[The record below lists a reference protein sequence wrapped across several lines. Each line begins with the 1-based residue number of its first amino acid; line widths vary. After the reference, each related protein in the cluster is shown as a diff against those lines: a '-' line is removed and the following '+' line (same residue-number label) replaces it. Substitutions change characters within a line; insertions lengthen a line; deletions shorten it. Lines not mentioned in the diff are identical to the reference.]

1 MTTPVP
7 MDLPSC
13 ADAAGPDS
21 LPVEAARRR
30 MLDDIQPLIERESL
44 PLRAAIGRVLADDVP
59 APIDV
64 PAHTNSAMDGYA
76 LRGADL
82 DDRGAAELRVVGEA
96 FAGRP
101 YPRAVGQG
109 DCVRIMTGAPMP
121 LNCDTVVMQEKAQ
134 GPHSGR
140 SVQPGHVLLAPGQR
154 PGQNVR
160 QAGEDLRRGAVA
172 LPAGR
177 RLTAADL
184 GLLASLGR
192 AEVPVRRRP
201 RVAFFST
208 GDELCSV
215 GETPADGQIYDS
227 NRYSLFG
234 MLHGLGVETRDLGV
248 VRDDPAALREVLRE
262 ASSDCDMVLSSG
274 GVSVG
279 EADRVKQ
286 VLGELGTLAFWKIA
300 MKPGRPLTFG
310 RLGGAWFFGLP
321 GNPVAVMVT
330 FYQFVQPAL
339 RRLMGESN
347 LTPMTFH
354 ATSLERIAKRP
365 GRTEFLRGILRPS
378 DDPANAGPQ
387 VRKAGKQG
395 SGILTSMSLANCFIV
410 LPPECGGV
418 APGDDVPVQPFEGL
432 F

>member
-1 MTTPVP
+1 MNKPVL
-7 MDLPSC
+7 MNLPSC
-13 ADAAGPDS
+13 ADAADPNS

-30 MLDDIQPLIERESL
+30 ILDEIQPLAAGEIL
-44 PLRAAIGRVLADDVP
+44 PLRGAIGRVLADDVR

-64 PAHTNSAMDGYA
+64 PAQTNSAMDGYA
-76 LRGADL
+76 LRGTDL
-82 DDRGAAELRVVGEA
+82 DDQGAAELRVVGEA

-101 YPRAVGQG
+101 YAGALGQG
-109 DCVRIMTGAPMP
+109 ECVRIMTGAPMP
-121 LNCDTVVMQEKAQ
+121 PNSDTVVMQEKARAQ
-134 GPHSGR
+134 GPSDR
-140 SVQPGHVLLAPGQR
+140 VLFAPGQR

-160 QAGEDLRRGAVA
+160 QAGEDLSRGAVA
-172 LPAGR
+172 LPVGR

-192 AEVPVRRRP
+192 PEVPVRRRP

-208 GDELCSV
+208 GDELCSL
-215 GETPADGQIYDS
+215 GETLADGQIYDS

-234 MLHGLGVETRDLGV
+234 MLQGLGVETRDLGV
-248 VRDDPAALREVLRE
+248 VPDDPVALREALLE
-262 ASSDCDMVLSSG
+262 ASADCDMVLTSG

-279 EADRVKQ
+279 EADHVKQ
-286 VLGELGTLAFWKIA
+286 VLCELGSMAFWKIA

-310 RLGGAWFFGLP
+310 RLGAAWFFGLP

-339 RRLMGESN
+339 RRLMGEST
-347 LTPMTFH
+347 LLPITFK
-354 ATSLERIAKRP
+354 ATALERIAKRP
-365 GRTEFLRGILRPS
+365 GRTEFLRGILQPGN
-378 DDPANAGPQ
+378 DPADAGPQ

-395 SGILTSMSLANCFIV
+395 SGILKSMSLANCFIV
-410 LPPECGGV
+410 LPPECDGV
-418 APGDDVPVQPFEGL
+418 EPGDDVPVQPFEGL